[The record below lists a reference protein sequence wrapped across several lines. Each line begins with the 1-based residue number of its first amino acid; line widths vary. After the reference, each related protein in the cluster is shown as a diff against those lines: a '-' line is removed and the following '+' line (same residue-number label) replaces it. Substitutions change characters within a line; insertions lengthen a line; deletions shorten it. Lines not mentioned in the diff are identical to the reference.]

1 MNSHVIECGGP
12 PEDCINDI
20 TPHELEANK
29 EKWKGL
35 RPYKCDVPGC
45 GETLTPPFKTESPN
59 GEEIGW
65 WVQRMSCKFHDCIAK
80 RIPGY
85 EHPEVPQLEEEDHT
99 EGMADT
105 NLPTPIRLYRE
116 KAAKA
121 ALQAASLD
129 TDTAAYAG
137 QRNTHS
143 GGRKRKGRKLDGQM
157 ARRAAAAKRAK
168 GF

>member
-1 MNSHVIECGGP
+1 
-12 PEDCINDI
+12 
-20 TPHELEANK
+20 
-29 EKWKGL
+29 
-35 RPYKCDVPGC
+35 
-45 GETLTPPFKTESPN
+45 
-59 GEEIGW
+59 
-65 WVQRMSCKFHDCIAK
+65 MSCKFHDCIAR

-85 EHPEVPQLEEEDHT
+85 EHPEVPQIEEEEHN

-105 NLPTPIRLYRE
+105 KLPTPIRLYRE

-121 ALQAASLD
+121 ALQAASRD
-129 TDTAAYAG
+129 TESTTYAG

-143 GGRKRKGRKLDGQM
+143 GGRKREGRKLDGQM

>member
-1 MNSHVIECGGP
+1 
-12 PEDCINDI
+12 
-20 TPHELEANK
+20 
-29 EKWKGL
+29 
-35 RPYKCDVPGC
+35 
-45 GETLTPPFKTESPN
+45 
-59 GEEIGW
+59 
-65 WVQRMSCKFHDCIAK
+65 MSCKFHDCIAK

-85 EHPEVPQLEEEDHT
+85 EHPEVPQIEEEDHT

-129 TDTAAYAG
+129 TDSAAYAG

-143 GGRKRKGRKLDGQM
+143 GGLKRKGRKLDGQM

-168 GF
+168 GAKRN